1 MKCLVTG
8 QSGLIGSHLVD
19 MLLENGHKVYGISRT
34 DRNNNPGSHNFC
46 LDLRDSTKASEVI
59 ESIAPEVVFALA
71 ANAAEG
77 KSFFSP
83 IEISTS
89 CIDTFF
95 STLVPSVRTGKLK
108 RLVFTSSI
116 AVYGSI
122 PTPFKE
128 SDSPIPQD
136 IYGISKLTV
145 EKSLRI
151 MSQVHGFE
159 FVIVRPHNVFGPR
172 QNMSDPYRNVVTLF
186 MNQILKNEPYVIFGD
201 GEMRRCFSY
210 VEDVVRIIHRC
221 GFENVAGMTLNVG
234 SNLSW
239 SINQLSTAVQKITGF
254 ETKPTYLPERVNE
267 VQQAI
272 ADHSLTEKVFG
283 YKETPLKI
291 ALQET
296 WEWARNQ
303 GPQEYRFT
311 ELELPNP
318 NVPENWKL
326 MVKS

>member
-19 MLLENGHKVYGISRT
+19 LLLKNGHEVYGISRT
-34 DRNNNPGSHNFC
+34 NRNKIPGSRNFC
-46 LDLRDSTKASEVI
+46 LDLRDTKKARETI
-59 ESIAPEVVFALA
+59 ELIAPEVVFALA

-95 STLVPSVRTGKLK
+95 NTLVPSIRTRKLK
-108 RLVFTSSI
+108 RFVFTSSI

-128 SDSPIPQD
+128 SNNPQPKD
-136 IYGISKLTV
+136 IYGISKLTA
-145 EKSLRI
+145 EKALKV
-151 MSQVHGFE
+151 MSQVYGFE
-159 FVIVRPHNVFGPR
+159 YVIVRPHNVFGPR

-186 MNQILKNEPYVIFGD
+186 MNQILKNEPYVIYGN
-201 GEMRRCFSY
+201 GEMKRCFSY
-210 VEDVVRIIHRC
+210 IDEVVEIIHRC
-221 GFENVAGMTLNVG
+221 GFEDVAGMIFNVG

-239 SINQLSTAVQKITGF
+239 SINELSAAIQKITRSKV
-254 ETKPTYLPERVNE
+254 KPTYLPERVNE

-272 ADHSLTEKVFG
+272 SDHSLLERVFG
-283 YKETPLKI
+283 YNDTPLEV
-291 ALQET
+291 ALRRT
-296 WEWARNQ
+296 WKWAKAQ
-303 GPQEYRFT
+303 GPQKYKFT
-311 ELELPNP
+311 RLELSHPH
-318 NVPENWKL
+318 VPKNWK
-326 MVKS
+326 SRA